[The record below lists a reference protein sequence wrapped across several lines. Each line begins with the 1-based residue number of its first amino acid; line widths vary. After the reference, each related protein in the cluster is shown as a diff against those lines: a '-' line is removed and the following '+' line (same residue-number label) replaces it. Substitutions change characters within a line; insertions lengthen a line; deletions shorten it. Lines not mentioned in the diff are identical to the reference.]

1 MIRPNQARLFLGAM
15 LLMSVV
21 TIRGTQAQSPNI
33 RRIDL
38 QRHNLAVPGREAIQ
52 VRVELDRG
60 AAFGRHKHPG
70 DEIIYVIAG
79 SFEYEVEGGPTL
91 RLSAGDALFIPS
103 GTIHSARNIGNDTAV
118 ELATYVVEIGKPLVV
133 MVD

>member
-1 MIRPNQARLFLGAM
+1 MIRRNPVRVLLGAM
-15 LLMSVV
+15 LLTSVV
-21 TIRGTQAQSPNI
+21 AIRGTQAQLPNF
-33 RRIDL
+33 RRIEL
-38 QRHNLAVPGREAIQ
+38 QRHNLAAPGREAIQ

-79 SFEYEVEGGPTL
+79 SFEYQVEGRRAL

-103 GTIHSARNIGNDTAV
+103 GTIHAARNVGTDTAV

-133 MVD
+133 LVD

>member
-1 MIRPNQARLFLGAM
+1 MSAVAIGA
-15 LLMSVV
+15 SQ
-21 TIRGTQAQSPNI
+21 TQSPNI

-79 SFEYEVEGGPTL
+79 SFEYEVEGRPAV

-103 GTIHSARNIGNDTAV
+103 GTIHAARNVGTDTAV

-133 MVD
+133 LVD

>member
-1 MIRPNQARLFLGAM
+1 MIHQNPVRVLLGAM

-21 TIRGTQAQSPNI
+21 AIRGAQAESQNI
-33 RRIDL
+33 RRIEL
-38 QRHNLAVPGREAIQ
+38 QRHNLAAPGREAIQ
-52 VRVELDRG
+52 VRVELDRR

-79 SFEYEVEGGPTL
+79 SFEYEVEGRPAV

-103 GTIHSARNIGNDTAV
+103 GTIHAARNIGNDTAV